1 MYIWSLLNQLKIGSE
16 SERTKFLEL
25 LIAFICS
32 ESEQKMGDEL
42 ASLLEV
48 YHLMQKAGRSATL
61 TLSSKGGYATIA
73 KLVIELNILAIKA
86 CSPCFQTNVIVD
98 VVRRREPRQ
107 MPEPPR
113 NRLLKPSV
121 LHLLYFPGDAPSA
134 PPDRPLLPPLPAPG
148 IPIPSRRLTTVIRR
162 RANTWTS
169 FNQLDGATEETPT
182 SQP

>member
-1 MYIWSLLNQLKIGSE
+1 
-16 SERTKFLEL
+16 
-25 LIAFICS
+25 
-32 ESEQKMGDEL
+32 MGDEL

-107 MPEPPR
+107 MPEPHQ
-113 NRLLKPSV
+113 SQ
-121 LHLLYFPGDAPSA
+121 
-134 PPDRPLLPPLPAPG
+134 LPTGVAVHIGGAL
-148 IPIPSRRLTTVIRR
+148 
-162 RANTWTS
+162 
-169 FNQLDGATEETPT
+169 QL
-182 SQP
+182 